1 MGMTLKIYIFF
12 FEKRIQNGQLKKT
25 EIFKTA
31 NSQYLFSKILWIG
44 PDFSTPWF
52 QKSCYLGKSGFE
64 KFIAEKSGVER
75 SGVEM
80 SFNQKKKNF
89 RHPYNFMGSVS

>member
-1 MGMTLKIYIFF
+1 MA
-12 FEKRIQNGQLKKT
+12 NSKKT

-89 RHPYNFMGSVS
+89 RHPCNFMGSVS